1 METVTA
7 TPALVRSA
15 TRQARSR
22 VFDSAA
28 WKLYRP
34 RPDDIIISTY
44 PKCGTTWTQR
54 IVSMLIAGNAEPA
67 PIDSPWFDMRLFG
80 PPEIALGLAEAQ
92 TTRRYLKSHLP
103 YDALPVYE
111 GVKFIHVA
119 RDGRDSAMSFHNHLR
134 YFLPQAWEMMGAVVR
149 SDPKFSGED
158 LPVVSA
164 DPAAYFGDW
173 LADGGGAMGDA
184 GCGYFHMENSYWAAR
199 RDPNMLLVHYADLKA
214 DPEGEIR
221 RIAGF
226 LGIELPEAVW
236 PDVVAAA
243 DIKSMKANGEVIVPF
258 AQNMWDGGAQRFI
271 NKGVNGRWQGV
282 FGVDDLARYAAMVK
296 TQLSP
301 ALAGWLE
308 HGRLVAGDP
317 AEAPD

>member
-1 METVTA
+1 MA
-7 TPALVRSA
+7 TIAEAPRLVRPA
-15 TRQARSR
+15 TRKTRSR
-22 VFDSAA
+22 IFDSAA
-28 WKLYRP
+28 WSLYRP
-34 RPDDIIISTY
+34 RTDDIIISTY

-54 IVSMLIAGNAEPA
+54 IVGMLIAGSAAPA
-67 PIDSPWFDMRLFG
+67 PIESPWLDMRLFG
-80 PPEIALGLAEAQ
+80 PPEIAAGLAEAQ

-119 RDGRDSAMSFHNHLR
+119 RDGRDSAMSFHNHLH
-134 YFLPQAWEMMGAVVR
+134 YFLPQAWEMISAVVR
-149 SDPKFSGED
+149 GDPKFSSDD
-158 LPVVSA
+158 LPVIPA

-173 LADGGGAMGDA
+173 LADGGGAMGDE
-184 GCGYFHMENSYWAAR
+184 GCGYFQMENSFWAAQ
-199 RDPNMLLVHYADLKA
+199 RDANMLLVHYADMKA

-226 LGIELPEAVW
+226 LGIELPETIW

-243 DIKSMKANGEVIVPF
+243 DIKSMKAHGEVIVPF
-258 AQNMWDGGAQRFI
+258 AQDLWDGGAQRFI

-282 FGVDDLARYAAMVK
+282 FSADDLAWYADLVK
-296 TQLSP
+296 ARFSP
-301 ALAGWLE
+301 ALAAWLE

-317 AEAPD
+317 AQAPG